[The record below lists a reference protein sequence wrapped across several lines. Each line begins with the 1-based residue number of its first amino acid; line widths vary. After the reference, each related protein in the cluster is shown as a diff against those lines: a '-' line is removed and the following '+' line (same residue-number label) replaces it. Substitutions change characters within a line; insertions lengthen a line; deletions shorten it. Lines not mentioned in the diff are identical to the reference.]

1 MPLKGKQA
9 EPSKYSD
16 NMELSNAPC
25 VHSTPYSHVSHTHVS
40 DCDSYTYDGDPM
52 SFIFF

>member
-9 EPSKYSD
+9 EPSNYSG

-40 DCDSYTYDGDPM
+40 DCDSYTYDGDPV
-52 SFIFF
+52 SCIFF